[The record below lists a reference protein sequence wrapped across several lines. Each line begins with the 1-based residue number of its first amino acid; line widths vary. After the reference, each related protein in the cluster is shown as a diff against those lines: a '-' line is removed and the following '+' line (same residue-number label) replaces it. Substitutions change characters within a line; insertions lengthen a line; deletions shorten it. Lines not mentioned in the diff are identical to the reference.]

1 MRGPFFKAAR
11 GPNPAREG
19 AWEVS
24 ELMESMDRRASP
36 RRPIDLA
43 AQMHWEE
50 SAFPCRIADFCAEGL
65 FLKFAAETT
74 RQLEVGSRRPQPGRN
89 LTVSF
94 REPGGGREYQMA
106 VRVARSVPN
115 AIGVAFTRSD
125 MDAIA
130 AMMRLCGAEG
140 EPEPPRLKP
149 EGDKAQFILRQCARE
164 IVSVVEPLMED
175 CLTRLVKDLRDASSG
190 AMSDQQA
197 NELMDAA
204 ALLDARRLPF
214 WHQMTLALEA
224 PLRTPTGNKRELNAG
239 ELSLV
244 DKGEFE
250 DWLTIK
256 VMVTKAETQYRG
268 QLLPLRMRL
277 DKAGIVNSTGT
288 QNALGPVLICNAF
301 RQVMQ
306 NMRLPRSAEKVC
318 LRTFEERVL
327 KSLADLYERLNQL
340 LIHHGILPELDLS
353 RYLADRQGDRSD
365 PSQKSTPERST
376 PESSAPESKG
386 AETKTNASRAAASAP
401 RAPKGRARDRQFQ
414 LLHGQAQSAFATV
427 RNLLGTLQSRRQTAA
442 GGEAPQGGTRVSD
455 SELGRQLQKLQQ
467 EAVQPRK
474 LGPDSL
480 RERVLERI
488 RDGRE
493 DFRLDEAQQSSLD
506 VVDEFFDSLSKSPRL
521 GDFARDQVRKL
532 EVPVLRMVLQDA
544 QFFDN
549 RSDPARAVLNR
560 IAELGIK
567 SARTSPVVQRRVE
580 SLVQRVNNEFDQ
592 DPRVFEEVQQELE
605 ALIERQ
611 NLVYRR
617 NVERVTAAA
626 EGAQKVEESKRAVAG
641 ELDQRLAGR
650 RVPRAVLSLIGG
662 GWRDLLSLTWI
673 RQGPDSQPYQDYLAV
688 VDTLLALAREPA
700 APVNLPE
707 LLRTIQEGLAT
718 VSSNQMAPGRIR
730 DELKRFLMNR
740 HERKFEQ
747 VEMPPA
753 EEQPTDHPP
762 ASLDEARQRRLQRWI
777 NRVHRL
783 QLGDWLRYQDDPSDP
798 HHMRLV
804 WIGRN
809 QSRFVFVN
817 HQGMKVVEM
826 ELVRLA
832 EQMQQGIVIPDP
844 NFEQPVVDESIDR
857 MVKNVYDQLSWATT
871 HDELTGL
878 LGRREFE
885 RQLLHRLDRR
895 ELGGGWVL
903 AQLDLR
909 QFRLLNDTAGYSA
922 GDEVLKQVAGLIRG
936 TVADDQDAARLSG
949 NEFVLLIA
957 AADAEASLYTLVHR
971 IEGLSP
977 TFNGRGYKL
986 SASVGVADN
995 PDLLMGP
1002 EPWLKAAA
1010 EACALSKQKG
1020 LGRVHYQPADPGD
1033 RSKQEQIAA
1042 RIAGLGSLDEERI
1055 MLRCQKIIPL
1065 HGGAR
1070 LPAQFEVM
1078 IGLYDDRGQLISGAD
1093 FVRMAERYNRM
1104 QAVDRWVVGHMLDW
1118 LRVNPGVL
1126 NGEGGVCIKLSG
1138 HSLNDQELLEFI
1150 YERLGQRDA
1159 PLERM
1164 WFEITEA
1171 AGISDLPLVEDFMQE
1186 VRELGCRFCLG
1197 NFGAGP
1203 TSYQLLR
1210 TLPVDMIKIDGAFIR
1225 DIVRSETDQAM
1236 VRSMVDLAHYMDRE
1250 VIASQVEE
1258 KSALDLL
1265 VNLGVDYAQGYAIEK
1280 PRLLDSL

>member
-1 MRGPFFKAAR
+1 
-11 GPNPAREG
+11 
-19 AWEVS
+19 
-24 ELMESMDRRASP
+24 MESMDRRASP

-43 AQMHWEE
+43 AQLHWEE
-50 SAFPCRIADFCAEGL
+50 TTFPCRIADFCAEGL
-65 FLKFAAETT
+65 FLKFAAETS

-89 LTVSF
+89 LLVSF

-130 AMMRLCGAEG
+130 AMMRLCGAQG

-149 EGDKAQFILRQCARE
+149 EGDKALFILRQCARE

-175 CLTRLVKDLRDASSG
+175 CLAQLVKDLQTAARD
-190 AMSDQQA
+190 AMSDQQV

-224 PLRTPTGNKRELNAG
+224 PLRAPTGNKRELNAG

-301 RQVMQ
+301 RQAMQ

-327 KSLADLYERLNQL
+327 KSLAELYDRLNQL

-353 RYLADRQGDRSD
+353 RYLAERQGNRPDGS
-365 PSQKSTPERST
+365 PA
-376 PESSAPESKG
+376 SAPEKVASQAKGQKPKSDKPRDANGHKASK
-386 AETKTNASRAAASAP
+386 ARTRD
-401 RAPKGRARDRQFQ
+401 RDRQFQ
-414 LLHGQAQSAFATV
+414 QLHGQAQSAFATV
-427 RNLLGTLQSRRQTAA
+427 RNLLGTLQSRRQTAEGSEFPP
-442 GGEAPQGGTRVSD
+442 GGMPVSAT
-455 SELGRQLQKLQQ
+455 ELGRQLHQLQQ
-467 EAVQPRK
+467 EAVQPGR
-474 LGPDSL
+474 LGPESL

-488 RDGRE
+488 RAAGE
-493 DFRLDEAQQSSLD
+493 DYRLDEAQRSSLD

-580 SLVQRVNNEFDQ
+580 NLVQRVNNEFDQ
-592 DPRVFEEVQQELE
+592 DPRVFEEVQKELE
-605 ALIERQ
+605 ELIERQ

-650 RVPRAVLSLIGG
+650 MVPRAVLSLISG

-688 VDTLLALAREPA
+688 IDTLLALAREPE

-753 EEQPTDHPP
+753 AEQSSDQT

-783 QLGDWLRYQDDPSDP
+783 QLGDWLRYQEDPSDP

-885 RQLLHRLDRR
+885 RQLLHRLERR
-895 ELGGGWVL
+895 ELAGGWVL

-922 GDEVLKQVAGLIRG
+922 GDDVLKQVADLIRG

-949 NEFVLLIA
+949 NEFVLLLA
-957 AADAEASLYTLVHR
+957 AQDAEASLYTLVHR

-977 TFNGRGYKL
+977 SFNGRSYAL

-1010 EACALSKQKG
+1010 EACARSKQQG
-1020 LGRVHYQPADPGD
+1020 LGRVHYQVTDQND

-1065 HGGAR
+1065 HGEVR

-1078 IGLYDDRGQLISGAD
+1078 IGMYDDRGQLIAGAD

-1138 HSLNDQELLEFI
+1138 HSLNDQDLLEFI

-1171 AGISDLPLVEDFMQE
+1171 AGISDLPLVEDFMAE
-1186 VRELGCRFCLG
+1186 VKELGCRFCLG

-1236 VRSMVDLAHYMDRE
+1236 VRSMVDLAHYMNRE

-1258 KSALDLL
+1258 KAALDLL